1 MESKEQKLT
10 KNDYFIA
17 TMRSYFLQ
25 NGFNYN
31 TYQGTGYA
39 NIIFPGLKKIYKDD
53 QEALKKATIDNLEF
67 YNVNPQTVPFV
78 TSLQLAMLDHGE
90 DVSKIRSIKM
100 ALMGPLAGIGDA
112 ISQFGVAQLF
122 STIFASM
129 AIAGITAS
137 PIMFLVCMIGFN
149 LFLKCL
155 LGWLGYRMGTSA
167 IEMLSQKINQISRAA
182 NIVGVTV
189 ISGLA
194 VSFVK
199 AEMAI
204 EYATTIDG
212 EQQVVALQTVFDQ
225 ILPRLLPGLV
235 TIMVYYLIKKK
246 NWNVYKLLILL
257 FVLGI
262 LGSLSGILG

>member
-78 TSLQLAMLDHGE
+78 TSLQL
-90 DVSKIRSIKM
+90 SKIRSIKM

-112 ISQFGVAQLF
+112 ISQFGVAPLF

-212 EQQVVALQTVFDQ
+212 EQQEVALQTVFDQ